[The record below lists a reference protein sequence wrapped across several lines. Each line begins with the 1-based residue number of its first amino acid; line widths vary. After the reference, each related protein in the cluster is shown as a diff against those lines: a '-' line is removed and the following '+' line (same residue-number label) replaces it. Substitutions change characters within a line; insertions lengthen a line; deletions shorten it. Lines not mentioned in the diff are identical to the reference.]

1 VQSFNEV
8 LEDPQLAAAGGL
20 VEVPDGE
27 STTLLPA
34 TPADFGGTP
43 WEPRHM
49 APEHG
54 EHSTEVLQEM
64 GRSADEIAALRERG
78 VIA

>member
-1 VQSFNEV
+1 M
-8 LEDPQLAAAGGL
+8 
-20 VEVPDGE
+20 
-27 STTLLPA
+27 LPA

-54 EHSTEVLQEM
+54 EHSNEVLEEL
-64 GRSADEIAALRERG
+64 GRSTDEIAALRERG